1 MMGEEY
7 YCVLKLVSGEEIFS
21 LISVDENDGDPI
33 IVMQNPVIMKMIE
46 NHMGSCVKI
55 KPWMEIPNEDIFIIR
70 FDKVITMTEVS
81 DSSIISVYEK
91 YISSGGDGVV
101 GLDAPDKTGKVRI
114 SNQMGYV
121 SSVDD
126 ARKKLEELYKG
137 IKEI

>member
-33 IVMQNPVIMKMIE
+33 IVMQNPVVMKMVM

-55 KPWMEIPNEDIFIIR
+55 KPWMEIPNEDIFVIKL
-70 FDKVITMTEVS
+70 DKVITMTEVT
-81 DSSIISVYEK
+81 DNSIISVYEK
-91 YISSGGDGVV
+91 YISSD
-101 GLDAPDKTGKVRI
+101 DNDSIAIADETGKVNI
-114 SNQMGYV
+114 SNKMGYV
-121 SSVDD
+121 SSVKD

-137 IKEI
+137 IKES

>member
-33 IVMQNPVIMKMIE
+33 IVMQNPVVMKMVM

-55 KPWMEIPNEDIFIIR
+55 KPWMEIPNEDIFVIKL
-70 FDKVITMTEVS
+70 DKVITMTEVT
-81 DSSIISVYEK
+81 DNSIISVYNK
-91 YISSGGDGVV
+91 YITSDDNDSIAIADE
-101 GLDAPDKTGKVRI
+101 TGKVNI
-114 SNQMGYV
+114 SNKMGYV
-121 SSVDD
+121 SSVED

-137 IKEI
+137 IKES

>member
-7 YCVLKLVSGEEIFS
+7 YCVLKLVSGEEVFS

-33 IVMQNPVIMKMIE
+33 IVMQNPVIMKMIQ
-46 NHMGSCVKI
+46 NNMGSCVKI
-55 KPWMEIPNEDIFIIR
+55 KPWMEIPNEDIFVIK
-70 FDKVITMTEVS
+70 FDKIITMTEVS
-81 DSSIISVYEK
+81 DNSIISVYEK
-91 YISSGGDGVV
+91 YIRSEGEGTI
-101 GLDAPDKTGKVRI
+101 GLDTPDKDGKVRI

-137 IKEI
+137 IKES